1 MSLTTMQSFFDLHL
15 TDVWKNKLV
24 ECLSDANIAEKDG
37 GAFINEVP
45 NLIFAMHGLE
55 TEDNID

>member
-1 MSLTTMQSFFDLHL
+1 MQSFFDLHL